1 MIFGVDPSSRATGW
15 CIVSHDGNV
24 ERHGVIRPPAKMDA
38 WERTT
43 FMCGRIREIVTE
55 RPLTYLVIEEPSG
68 RRLRGNP
75 FPYAIAFG
83 RIYQAIFSEFA
94 SVTRVQASQWTSC
107 RDKKSRAERIKQ
119 LVPSYTG
126 KGDPGF
132 DEADAIGIALW
143 GHHRQRLEA
152 QAQGRVRPQDSACR

>member
-1 MIFGVDPSSRATGW
+1 MIFGVDPSSTATGW
-15 CIVSHDGNV
+15 CIVGPDGAV

-38 WERTT
+38 FERVSL
-43 FMCGRIREIVTE
+43 MCSRLRDIVTE

-83 RIYQAIFSEFA
+83 RIYQAIESEFA
-94 SVTRVQASQWTSC
+94 SVTRVQASQWTAS
-107 RDKKSRAERIKQ
+107 RDKAVRAERIKRI
-119 LVPSYTG
+119 VPSYTG
-126 KGDPGF
+126 EGDRGY

-143 GHHRQRLEA
+143 GYHRKRET
-152 QAQGRVRPQDSACR
+152 